1 MTASMITVTTVAT
14 TTIAIAT
21 IAAIQHWVVIRQVAI
36 VVIIVIDNY
45 NLLLLN
51 HLTRF
56 SHIKDHQH
64 HDHYHQQTNEPP
76 HILLNQQRMIRPLS
90 QTDYAAAKRMFH
102 DAFDQGEDPY
112 FVEAWRHRSST
123 SRGAWVSGVLVG
135 VGLVA
140 NSMLRYIYIDQD
152 YRGSGI
158 GTQLLQSVMEA
169 NPNLHLIPVDEPEII
184 RWYEKHGFKLSRR
197 DGSRRVYVR
206 HRHAL
211 RNKRIE

>member
-1 MTASMITVTTVAT
+1 
-14 TTIAIAT
+14 
-21 IAAIQHWVVIRQVAI
+21 
-36 VVIIVIDNY
+36 
-45 NLLLLN
+45 
-51 HLTRF
+51 
-56 SHIKDHQH
+56 
-64 HDHYHQQTNEPP
+64 
-76 HILLNQQRMIRPLS
+76 MIRPLS

-123 SRGAWVSGVLVG
+123 SRGVWASGVLVG
-135 VGLVA
+135 VALVSG
-140 NSMLRYIYIDQD
+140 SMLRYIYIDQD

-169 NPNLHLIPVDEPEII
+169 NPNLHLVPVDEPEII
-184 RWYEKHGFKLSRR
+184 GWYEKHGFKLSRR

>member
-1 MTASMITVTTVAT
+1 
-14 TTIAIAT
+14 
-21 IAAIQHWVVIRQVAI
+21 
-36 VVIIVIDNY
+36 
-45 NLLLLN
+45 
-51 HLTRF
+51 
-56 SHIKDHQH
+56 
-64 HDHYHQQTNEPP
+64 
-76 HILLNQQRMIRPLS
+76 MIRPLS

-112 FVEAWRHRSST
+112 FVEAWRRRSST
-123 SRGAWVSGVLVG
+123 SRGVWASGVLVG
-135 VGLVA
+135 VALVSG
-140 NSMLRYIYIDQD
+140 SMLRYIYIDQD

-184 RWYEKHGFKLSRR
+184 GWYEKHGFKLSRR